1 MMNDKPRTRAQGP
14 AKGVLDIGQRILTIL
29 VNMVETRVRLAV
41 IELEEEKTNLVQL
54 LLMAGITL
62 LFTAFGL
69 MSLLLLIFWA
79 VDPANRLFAL
89 GATTAV
95 LLLLAVV
102 GAVWTLAKA
111 RRSTLLNATRR
122 QLELDRATLEGN
134 NESPP
139 VP

>member
-1 MMNDKPRTRAQGP
+1 MMSDKPQTRAQGP

-29 VNMVETRVRLAV
+29 VHMVETRVRLAV
-41 IELEEEKTNLVQL
+41 IELEEEKANLVQL

-79 VDPANRLFAL
+79 VDPVNRLFAL
-89 GATTAV
+89 GATTTV
-95 LLLLAVV
+95 LLLLAIV

-111 RRSTLLNATRR
+111 RRSTLLSATRR

>member
-1 MMNDKPRTRAQGP
+1 MMSEQPKTRTQGP
-14 AKGVLDIGQRILTIL
+14 AKGLLDIGQRILTIL

-41 IELEEEKTNLVQL
+41 IELEEEKANLVQL

-79 VDPANRLFAL
+79 IDPVYRLIAL
-89 GATTAV
+89 GTTTAI
-95 LLLLAVV
+95 LLFLAIV
-102 GAVWTLAKA
+102 GVIWTLAKA
-111 RRSTLLNATRR
+111 RRSTLLSASRR
-122 QLELDRATLEGN
+122 QLKLDRSALEGN